1 MTNNNHTP
9 VRMCIACRERKHKDE
24 FIRIVKLPD
33 ESNSVI
39 LDKTYKSPGRGAY
52 MCKDPKCLKET
63 IKKQKLQ
70 RALRTKI
77 SQEFLNKLEEIIN
90 E

>member
-1 MTNNNHTP
+1 MSNNNHIP
-9 VRMCIACRERKHKDE
+9 VRMCIACRERKNKDE

-33 ESNSVI
+33 EANSVI
-39 LDKTYKSPGRGAY
+39 LDKTCKSPGRGAY
-52 MCKDPKCLKET
+52 MCKNPKCLKET

-70 RALRTKI
+70 RALKTQI
-77 SQEFLNKLEEIIN
+77 SQKLMHELEEIIN